1 MCERPT
7 WRTFMKERRQS
18 WSALWWSLWKTSGCS
33 SSKIASTLL
42 KNVMWFCCRNSCM
55 FRWMRPCKRPAT
67 MGRCL
72 KKRKR
77 QNSQEVEPSPMAT
90 KKILYFIYF
99 FTWAK
104 GPGATQPSS
113 YMRGWHQT
121 RGSRQTSSLLYQQAV
136 WRGDA
141 PGRRAERDTWKKHK
155 ICVNS

>member
-55 FRWMRPCKRPAT
+55 FRWMRPCKSPAT

-72 KKRKR
+72 KKKKEAKQSGGWTISYGNKKNLVLHLFLHLSKR
-77 QNSQEVEPSPMAT
+77 TGCDTAIFLHARLASDTRLSTDFESPISA
-90 KKILYFIYF
+90 
-99 FTWAK
+99 
-104 GPGATQPSS
+104 SS
-113 YMRGWHQT
+113 VT
-121 RGSRQTSSLLYQQAV
+121 RRCTRTSSWEGYMKEA
-136 WRGDA
+136 
-141 PGRRAERDTWKKHK
+141 
-155 ICVNS
+155 